1 MMTLELGPAARD
13 RLRLLCLGAHPDDI
27 EIGCGGTVLRL
38 LAERPGGS
46 VDWIVFSGSEPR
58 AAEARRGAA
67 LFLGDAAEARVSV
80 HRFRDGFFPYLGGEI
95 KELFESLKAT
105 LAPDVIFTHHAHDL
119 HQDHRVIAELTW
131 NTFRDQ
137 LILEY
142 EIPKYDGGLAT
153 PNVFV
158 PLDEATRRRKVGSL
172 MEAFATQRE
181 KRWFTDA
188 TFDGLMRLR
197 GVECAS
203 PSGYAE
209 GFHARKLVVA

>member
-1 MMTLELGPAARD
+1 MIALELAPRARP
-13 RLRLLCLGAHPDDI
+13 LRILCLGAHPDDI
-27 EIGCGGTVLRL
+27 EIGCGGTMLRL
-38 LAERPGGS
+38 LAARPGAI
-46 VDWIVFSGSEPR
+46 VDWIVFSGAEPR
-58 AAEARRGAA
+58 GAEARLGAA
-67 LFLGDAAEARVSV
+67 LFLGSAAEAHVGV
-80 HRFRDGFFPYLGGEI
+80 HRFRDGFFPHLGGEI
-95 KELFESLKAT
+95 KELFEALKEKP
-105 LAPDVIFTHHAHDL
+105 APDLVFTHHAHDL

-153 PNVFV
+153 PNLFV
-158 PLDEATRRRKVGSL
+158 PLDDAIRRRKVASL

-181 KRWFTDA
+181 KRWFTEA
-188 TFDGLMRLR
+188 TFDALMRLR

-209 GFHARKLVVA
+209 GFHGRKLLLA